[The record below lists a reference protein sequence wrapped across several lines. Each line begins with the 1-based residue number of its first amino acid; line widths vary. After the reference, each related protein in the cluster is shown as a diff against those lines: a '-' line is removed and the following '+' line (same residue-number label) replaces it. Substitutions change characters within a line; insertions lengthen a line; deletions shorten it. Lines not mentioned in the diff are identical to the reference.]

1 MLRTWIHSRP
11 PGLRYSVYI
20 LLMYD
25 LLITFTHASLVSE
38 LKVSKHEQICLFYT
52 TTNALISRSDNELV
66 VKKDYK
72 IIDSVGN
79 MISNN
84 GLKLSKW
91 VSYMSARSVILSPNQ
106 HISAKS
112 CPSR

>member
-1 MLRTWIHSRP
+1 MLRTGIHSRP

-25 LLITFTHASLVSE
+25 LLITFTHVSLVSE

-52 TTNALISRSDNELV
+52 TTNALNNELV

-91 VSYMSARSVILSPNQ
+91 VSYMSLRSVST
-106 HISAKS
+106 S
-112 CPSR
+112 